1 MGKKKLD
8 PSVLMGYLMIVGVFI
23 VGAVLYGAFRYYDNQ
38 SAGALSVVSSLPTA
52 SPTPSIQTYASGY
65 YNAQNQIVTYLKGQ
79 PGGTDFAKTVTSSCT
94 IGSSTPVDFS
104 YDDGVT
110 QMATCADNLAAKST
124 SINVQSLRDFL
135 CRIFPRLPWCH
146 TPATPKVVI
155 PRTPLPP
162 HRYISG
168 QDCVKWAK
176 KPIEA
181 GGGGGSK
188 SACRTCCTLNT
199 SDIDK
204 GACTFVCNLTGEF
217 EQP

>member
-162 HRYISG
+162 YRRIDG
-168 QDCVKWAK
+168 RACVEWAMN
-176 KPIEA
+176 PREE
-181 GGGGGSK
+181 GGGDGSK
-188 SACRTCCTLNT
+188 SACFTCCNLNT
-199 SDIDK
+199 YEADRITCRA
-204 GACTFVCNLTGEF
+204 ACAEVNWVL
-217 EQP
+217 P